1 MSKIQFDD
9 RNAKIEVK
17 LNFCDIYLG
26 RLSDTWDWC
35 LFRFRIPPKSDW
47 KNWKN
52 GNIMQLPTTY
62 SGGVEPLKLIFKV
75 LLGIDFFIFK

>member
-17 LNFCDIYLG
+17 LNFCDIYLS

-35 LFRFRIPPKSDW
+35 LFRFQIPPKSDW
-47 KNWKN
+47 KNFK
-52 GNIMQLPTTY
+52 TTKM
-62 SGGVEPLKLIFKV
+62 ET
-75 LLGIDFFIFK
+75 